1 MKRCKRIM
9 AFVAFVLAF
18 AMAFTSVSMPV
29 EAAAA
34 TSVKS
39 ITVKN
44 LPGSSLTLKKGKTFV
59 LKTNVSAGTLKFST
73 SNSKIV
79 TVTSGGKLK
88 AVKNGKADITVSLK
102 SNSRIK
108 KTIKVT
114 VGQPVTGVKLSK
126 RTLTLRKGKSAVL
139 RATVQTSKASNKKLI
154 WKSSNAKAV
163 KVTQTGKVVALKG
176 GSAVVTATAADG
188 SGKKA
193 SCRVTVK
200 APVTSVKFSKSSGK
214 VYIGSTYDL
223 KAVVQPADATNKKCI
238 WSSSNEKV
246 AMVSS
251 AGRIVGITEGSAVI
265 TAKAADGSG
274 KKATFKVTV
283 AKPVTIDTVTLS
295 DPRTIKL
302 KLSGSQ
308 KLGASS
314 FEVRKETVINGEYK
328 TNVPIASV
336 TTKDNKNY
344 VIKLKRGNELN
355 SRTRIRVLVSGL
367 NGTGRSQK
375 ETYYSGGKT
384 YKTFYESYSCEQN
397 FEMENILY
405 LGCDGVGTITVTGLP
420 EGVTYQRM
428 KDRVNG
434 IRFKGKPTK
443 AGMTTTTIKAVDEL
457 GNVENYI
464 ITWSIFNSSVILTD
478 YLDQYIVLDETP
490 SYNYMINRVPVPVTG
505 GSGKYTFELIDGMKN
520 WKINDQGKISGLIHD
535 PGTYVIKVKITD
547 ANNSK
552 LSTIVDYKIEAVLG
566 IKVSGTVKDIKGNAL
581 KGATLTFIN
590 KDNNCK
596 YNDGTIKYPTV
607 WDDGGK
613 YIARLVPGTY
623 DVQIRVGDDI
633 TYAGTKTFTGN
644 TTDVNFVSD
653 VMKIAVNSD
662 NGEYSVDDIGNWI
675 DEYGRKCGSDGYI
688 YVVPGT
694 YKLTAI
700 SEDKS
705 KRGTITANVTDKTV
719 SVTAKV
725 ENYIGDFGDATSV
738 FAEKDRYYRF
748 VPKTSG
754 TYYFY
759 SISSANPHGYL
770 YDENMKLLVD
780 QAYKKHALTNN
791 GSDFCMSYECEAGK
805 TYYLMCEGNSSRV
818 YATKTDPNK

>member
-1 MKRCKRIM
+1 MKRNKGVM
-9 AFVAFVLAF
+9 TFVAVILAF
-18 AMAFTSVSMPV
+18 ALVFSNISIPAD
-29 EAAAA
+29 AA
-34 TSVKS
+34 TSTVKS
-39 ITVKN
+39 ITVSN
-44 LPGSSLTLKKGKTFV
+44 LPGSTLTLKAGKTFT
-59 LKTNVSAGTLKFST
+59 LKTNVAASKLKFAT
-73 SNSKIV
+73 SNKKIV
-79 TVTSGGKLK
+79 TVTAGGKLK
-88 AVKNGKADITVSLK
+88 AVKKGKANITISLK
-102 SNSRIK
+102 TNAKVK
-108 KTIKVT
+108 KVITVT
-114 VGQPVTGVKLSK
+114 VGQPVTSVKLN
-126 RTLTLRKGKSAVL
+126 RTSYIMVKGRTATFKTAV
-139 RATVQTSKASNKKLI
+139 APAKASNRKLV
-154 WKSSNAKAV
+154 WKSSNPSVVNVNTAGKIAAV
-163 KVTQTGKVVALKG
+163 KAGTATI
-176 GSAVVTATAADG
+176 TATAADG

-193 SCRVTVK
+193 SCKVTVK
-200 APVTSVKFSKSSGK
+200 VPVTSVKFSKSSGK
-214 VYIGSTYDL
+214 IYIGSTYDL
-223 KAVVQPADATNKKCI
+223 KAVVRPADATNKKCI

-251 AGRIVGITEGSAVI
+251 AGRIIGIKEGSAII

-308 KLGASS
+308 KLRASS
-314 FEVRKETVINGEYK
+314 FVVRKETVINGEYK
-328 TNVPIASV
+328 TNVPIATV

-375 ETYYSGGKT
+375 ETYYSGEKT
-384 YKTFYESYSCEQN
+384 YKTFYERYSCEQN

-405 LGCDGVGTITVTGLP
+405 LGCDGVGTITVSGLP

-443 AGMTTTTIKAVDEL
+443 VGMTTTIIKAVDEL

-596 YNDGTIKYPTV
+596 YNDGTIKSPTV

-705 KRGTITANVTDKTV
+705 RRGTITAKVTDKTV

-759 SISSANPHGYL
+759 SISSTNPHGYL
-770 YDENMKLLVD
+770 YDEDMKLLVD

-791 GSDFCMSYECEAGK
+791 GFDFCMSYECEAGK
-805 TYYLMCEGNSSRV
+805 TYYVMCERNSSRV